1 MKKGRDAGWT
11 VIGSVGASAL
21 SGVPHLGSYDSLRT
35 ALEMNA
41 PDEAVIAMEEN
52 QAERL
57 GGILREC
64 EDTGVKLALLPIG
77 YEYMSRH
84 PYVEELCGLPLVNV
98 RRVPLDN
105 AGADIVKRLF
115 DILASLVL
123 IVLTSPVMLVAAIGT
138 RLSSPG
144 PVLFRQERI
153 GKDKKPFYMLKFRA
167 PCA

>member
-1 MKKGRDAGWT
+1 M
-11 VIGSVGASAL
+11 GASAL

-35 ALEMNA
+35 ALETNA

-105 AGADIVKRLF
+105 AGADIVKASF

-138 RLSSPG
+138 RFPLRGRSCSGRSVSARTRSP
-144 PVLFRQERI
+144 FI
-153 GKDKKPFYMLKFRA
+153 CSNSA

>member
-1 MKKGRDAGWT
+1 MSAPREEGTRRRWT

-35 ALEMNA
+35 ALETNA

-84 PYVEELCGLPLVNV
+84 PYVEELCGLPAGERPACAARQC
-98 RRVPLDN
+98 RR
-105 AGADIVKRLF
+105 GYCQ
-115 DILASLVL
+115 AS
-123 IVLTSPVMLVAAIGT
+123 
-138 RLSSPG
+138 
-144 PVLFRQERI
+144 F
-153 GKDKKPFYMLKFRA
+153 
-167 PCA
+167 

>member
-1 MKKGRDAGWT
+1 
-11 VIGSVGASAL
+11 
-21 SGVPHLGSYDSLRT
+21 
-35 ALEMNA
+35 
-41 PDEAVIAMEEN
+41 MEEN

-144 PVLFRQERI
+144 RSCSGRSVRQGQEALLYAQI
-153 GKDKKPFYMLKFRA
+153 PA